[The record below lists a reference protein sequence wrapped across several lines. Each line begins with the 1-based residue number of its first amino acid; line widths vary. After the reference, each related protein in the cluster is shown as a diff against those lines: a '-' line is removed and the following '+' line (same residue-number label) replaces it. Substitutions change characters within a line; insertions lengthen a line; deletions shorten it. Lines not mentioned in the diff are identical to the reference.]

1 MRRVVT
7 LVAKEQAEVGHRFRV
22 VSIPDECRECRLFPV
37 CLGRLTPG
45 RSYRVV
51 EVRPSMGQRCKIT
64 GGEMVPVVVEE
75 APLVG
80 LLPINKALEGVVV
93 TFEEEC
99 AGCEGCPSEGV
110 KRGEKIKV
118 VKVLG
123 RRRCGNRDFAIV
135 EFYVVSP
142 PSLLVSNAS
151 AASPAPSRAPP
162 SRRLSKHSSPR

>member
-1 MRRVVT
+1 MRQVVT
-7 LVAKEQAEVGHRFRV
+7 LVAKEQADVGHRFRV
-22 VSIPDECRECRLFPV
+22 VSIPDECRECRLFSV

-51 EVRPSMGQRCKIT
+51 EVRPSMGQRCRIT
-64 GGEMVPVVVEE
+64 NGEMTPIVVEE
-75 APLVG
+75 APMVG

-118 VKVLG
+118 IKVLG
-123 RRRCGNRDFAIV
+123 RKRCRNRDFAIV
-135 EFYVVSP
+135 EFYVVSQ
-142 PSLLVSNAS
+142 PSPLVSSTS
-151 AASPAPSRAPP
+151 ATSQAPSRAPP
-162 SRRLSKHSSPR
+162 SRRLSKPSSPR